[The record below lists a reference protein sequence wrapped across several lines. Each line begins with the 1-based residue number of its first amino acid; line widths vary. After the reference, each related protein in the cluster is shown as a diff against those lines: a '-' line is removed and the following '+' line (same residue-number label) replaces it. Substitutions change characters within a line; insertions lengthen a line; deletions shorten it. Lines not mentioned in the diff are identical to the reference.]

1 VHVFPAASQWK
12 PHSRH
17 RASATAS
24 LSAVTHS
31 SERVSAAGSGHSAGQ
46 VATAASTVAAIPI
59 SARKFAQVACIGSRT
74 AAQSA
79 VHEVGIPPG
88 GQATPS
94 EQHAWF
100 TMPEKTEN
108 SGKLAQL
115 AGRAGT
121 PLLVGGAVTVHTRQS
136 ES

>member
-1 VHVFPAASQWK
+1 M
-12 PHSRH
+12 
-17 RASATAS
+17 AS

-31 SERVSAAGSGHSAGQ
+31 SERVSAGHSAGQ
-46 VATAASTVAAIPI
+46 FATAASTVAVIPT

-94 EQHAWF
+94 EQHASF

-115 AGRAGT
+115 AGRAAV
-121 PLLVGGAVTVHTRQS
+121 PPLVGGAATVHTQQS
-136 ES
+136 ER

>member
-1 VHVFPAASQWK
+1 MHVFLAASQWK

-31 SERVSAAGSGHSAGQ
+31 SERVSAGHSAGH
-46 VATAASTVAAIPI
+46 VATAASTVAVIPI
-59 SARKFAQVACIGSRT
+59 SERKFAQVACIGSRT

-88 GQATPS
+88 GQAAPS

-100 TMPEKTEN
+100 TMSEKTEN

>member
-1 VHVFPAASQWK
+1 
-12 PHSRH
+12 
-17 RASATAS
+17 
-24 LSAVTHS
+24 
-31 SERVSAAGSGHSAGQ
+31 
-46 VATAASTVAAIPI
+46 
-59 SARKFAQVACIGSRT
+59 
-74 AAQSA
+74 

-94 EQHAWF
+94 EQHASF

-115 AGRAGT
+115 PGRAGT